1 MRRAIAILLLLT
13 ALLALAGCGGGRGDT
28 ERVRLEIQN
37 AGSFEK
43 ADVRAA
49 MNAAM
54 ATFRKTADSCAL
66 LRLRFD
72 ADYSDAWLTANGLE
86 TDGTALVL
94 LANYADADGNEQSN
108 VPWVILRTGE
118 KWSAEALFSVN
129 QRG

>member
-1 MRRAIAILLLLT
+1 MRRWIALLLLLT
-13 ALLALAGCGGGRGDT
+13 ALFTLAGCGGGGDT
-28 ERVRLEIQN
+28 DRVRLEIQD
-37 AGSFEK
+37 AGSYEK
-43 ADVRAA
+43 EDVRSA

-54 ATFRKTADSCAL
+54 QTFRKTAEGCAL

>member
-1 MRRAIAILLLLT
+1 MKRIIAGLLLVL
-13 ALLALAGCGGGRGDT
+13 ALVSLAGCGGDKGGTD
-28 ERVRLEIQN
+28 RVRLEIQD
-37 AGSFEK
+37 AGDFEK

-54 ATFRKTADSCAL
+54 QTFRKTADGCAL